1 MKRYLLIGTGG
12 ALGAILRF
20 VIKGI
25 NFHIYKG
32 VIPLNT
38 LVINLTGT
46 FVLALISTIALEIIK
61 FDDDIKLGIT
71 TGFIGAY
78 TTFSTMCKETI
89 GLMNKGLYFSAALYI
104 TLSTIF
110 GLCFAYLGVIIAR
123 KGASILIDKNVEDE
137 EEEEIS

>member
-1 MKRYLLIGTGG
+1 MKKYLLIGTGG

-20 VIKGI
+20 VIKNI
-25 NFHIYKG
+25 NFHSYKG
-32 VIPLNT
+32 TIPLNT
-38 LVINLTGT
+38 LIINLTGT

-89 GLMNKGLYFSAALYI
+89 GLINKGLYFSAIIYI
-104 TLSTIF
+104 ALSTIL
-110 GLCFAYLGVIIAR
+110 GLCFAYFGVIIAR
-123 KGASILIDKNVEDE
+123 KGVSRLTDKNVEDD

>member
-1 MKRYLLIGTGG
+1 MKKYLLIGTGG

-20 VIKGI
+20 GIKNI
-25 NFHIYKG
+25 HFYSYKG
-32 VIPLNT
+32 SIPLNT
-38 LVINLTGT
+38 LIINLTGT

-78 TTFSTMCKETI
+78 TTFSTMCKETV
-89 GLMNKGLYFSAALYI
+89 GLINSGLYFSAILYI
-104 TLSTIF
+104 ALSTVF
-110 GLCFAYLGVIIAR
+110 GLCFAYFGVITAR
-123 KGASILIDKNVEDE
+123 KGISKLINKKVEDE

>member
-1 MKRYLLIGTGG
+1 MKKYFLIGTGG

-20 VIKGI
+20 AIKSI
-25 NFHIYKG
+25 NFNIYKG
-32 VIPLNT
+32 AIPLNT
-38 LVINLTGT
+38 LIINLTGT
-46 FVLALISTIALEIIK
+46 FVLALISTIAVEIIK

-89 GLMNKGLYFSAALYI
+89 GLINKGLNFSAILYI
-104 TLSTIF
+104 ALSTIL
-110 GLCFAYLGVIIAR
+110 GLCFAYLGVITAR
-123 KGASILIDKNVEDE
+123 KGVSRLINKNVEDE

>member
-1 MKRYLLIGTGG
+1 MKKYLLIGTGG

-20 VIKGI
+20 VIKSI
-25 NFHIYKG
+25 NIHGYKG
-32 VIPLNT
+32 TIPLNT
-38 LVINLTGT
+38 LIINLTGA

-61 FDDDIKLGIT
+61 FDDDIRLGIT

-89 GLMNKGLYFSAALYI
+89 GLINKELYFSAILYI
-104 TLSTIF
+104 ALSTIL
-110 GLCFAYLGVIIAR
+110 GLCFAYFGVITAR
-123 KGASILIDKNVEDE
+123 KGVSKLIDKNAEDE

>member
-1 MKRYLLIGTGG
+1 MKKYLLIGTGG

-20 VIKGI
+20 MIKSI
-25 NFHIYKG
+25 NFHSYKG
-32 VIPLNT
+32 TIPLNT
-38 LVINLTGT
+38 LIINLTGT

-61 FDDDIKLGIT
+61 FNDDIKLGIT

-89 GLMNKGLYFSAALYI
+89 GLINKGLYFSAILYI
-104 TLSTIF
+104 ALSTIL
-110 GLCFAYLGVIIAR
+110 GLCFAYLGAIAAR
-123 KGASILIDKNVEDE
+123 KGVSRLINKNTEDE